1 MGYKKQKGR
10 SEGRILR
17 QMKVSCHCRRGNERR
32 SCLGVV
38 AAEIVCQDDAHD
50 VPLLGKTESDAKSAP
65 SVAHITPRCHPR
77 RYGAHGSGRRRGGH
91 RIAGGSAGKSC
102 NGQTTKNRRAAAAAS
117 TTTTAGRRR
126 RRRGRDQI
134 TDGRPDNLSQLL
146 CSSAKRMTSRFSQV
160 HG

>member
-1 MGYKKQKGR
+1 MTVSSNNLKISNNPGR
-10 SEGRILR
+10 STVAGKGSGGRGKR
-17 QMKVSCHCRRGNERR
+17 A
-32 SCLGVV
+32 
-38 AAEIVCQDDAHD
+38 AAE
-50 VPLLGKTESDAKSAP
+50 KSAGTAASRARAGISYAAALSAP
-65 SVAHITPRCHPR
+65 ACSEMRHPR

-117 TTTTAGRRR
+117 TTTTTAGRRR

-134 TDGRPDNLSQLL
+134 SDGRPDNLRQLL

-160 HG
+160 HE

>member
-1 MGYKKQKGR
+1 MTDEERCKKKRTSCVPKCVCVVSCLRMHMMCRFLARRRAMQKG
-10 SEGRILR
+10 
-17 QMKVSCHCRRGNERR
+17 
-32 SCLGVV
+32 
-38 AAEIVCQDDAHD
+38 
-50 VPLLGKTESDAKSAP
+50 AP

-134 TDGRPDNLSQLL
+134 SDGRPDNLRQLL
-146 CSSAKRMTSRFSQV
+146 CSSAKTTSRFSQL
-160 HG
+160 HA